1 MCQDFRVKEK
11 PKFYNPVKPELG
23 LTINTGYPIHW
34 SYLIIKIPCSKF
46 GKWQKPF
53 FEINICTQSTT
64 EISLR
69 FCKFLFLNSG
79 SNWRSIRLTDWPKR
93 QTHKNTPDKG
103 LTVVHF
109 QQTVQ
114 TQMSQSKLT
123 TFSTIGQMAFSNPDN
138 MLDNTISILC
148 CELSVSPT
156 KK

>member
-93 QTHKNTPDKG
+93 QTHKNTADKG
-103 LTVVHF
+103 LNGR
-109 QQTVQ
+109 
-114 TQMSQSKLT
+114 S
-123 TFSTIGQMAFSNPDN
+123 FSTNSSDADVSIKIDNVFNYWTNGILKPGQH
-138 MLDNTISILC
+138 
-148 CELSVSPT
+148 VRQH
-156 KK
+156 